1 MAMKR
6 FVIISLLLLGTLN
19 LIRAQSP
26 VDSLTVKDSVEV
38 IPVVTKVNADSLYKA
53 NYLKVLGDIEYFVSR
68 SASYRDEI
76 TNVWHE
82 AIYNGKYKGKWVKDF
97 DTALS
102 KHFAERRESWLYQS
116 YLSMGGEVKGWI
128 KSLNKYPPHLE
139 DAFEGML
146 ELGIMVDEFFGAVV
160 SPDGS
165 YNSYSESTRNLYSKI
180 KRQMYELE
188 MRYTD

>member
-1 MAMKR
+1 MKR

>member
-1 MAMKR
+1 MK
-6 FVIISLLLLGTLN
+6 SLLFVFIALFGAVN
-19 LIRAQSP
+19 LFAQSP
-26 VDSLTVKDSVEV
+26 IDTLATKDSLVVEPV
-38 IPVVTKVNADSLYKA
+38 ISQVNTDSLYKA
-53 NYLKVLGDIEYFVSR
+53 NYLKVLEDIRYFVSR
-68 SASYRDEI
+68 SVGYRDDI

-82 AIYNGKYKGKWVKDF
+82 AIHDGKYKGKWVKDF

-102 KHFAERRESWLYQS
+102 KHFAERRESRLYQS

-139 DAFEGML
+139 QAFEGML
-146 ELGIMVDEFFGAVV
+146 ELGMMVDEFYECVV

-165 YNSYSESTRNLYSKI
+165 YKSYSESTRELYSKI
-180 KRQMYELE
+180 KRQLYELE